1 MSKWTP
7 GELGVFLAD
16 ASTKKFRNR
25 VLNALA
31 AGMGAIKT
39 STMDVVY
46 LLPTIFRPEVLYL
59 LHEEIPSTY
68 VIFYYEMPFPSLC
81 FLVDICIAEK
91 RLHCTRGPL

>member
-16 ASTKKFRNR
+16 ASTKKLRNR

-31 AGMGAIKT
+31 AGIKAIKT
-39 STMDVVY
+39 STVEVVY

-59 LHEEIPSTY
+59 LHQEIPSTY
-68 VIFYYEMPFPSLC
+68 VIVF
-81 FLVDICIAEK
+81 
-91 RLHCTRGPL
+91 